1 MNNKNIISCDI
12 NISIFIRNNNN
23 NNIIIIIMRSGKP
36 LLGLP
41 LRHVALGLT

>member
-12 NISIFIRNNNN
+12 NISIFIRNNN

>member
-23 NNIIIIIMRSGKP
+23 NIIIIIMRSGKS